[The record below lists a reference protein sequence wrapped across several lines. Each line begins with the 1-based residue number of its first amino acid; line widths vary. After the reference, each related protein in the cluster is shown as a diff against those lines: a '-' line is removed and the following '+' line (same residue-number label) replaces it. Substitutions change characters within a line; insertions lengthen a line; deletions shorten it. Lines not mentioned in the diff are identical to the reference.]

1 MKIKGWLV
9 ITPSGFDRALSTEP
23 RQLKQHERAIHLE
36 IEVPDTLFTR
46 PTLAARLTLEP
57 GLPLLAALNGG
68 RLYGSRRRIATE
80 LRTPEATVTHW
91 LNGRGCEQERLVRR
105 AMTMIAAA
113 ATPSPA

>member
-1 MKIKGWLV
+1 M
-9 ITPSGFDRALSTEP
+9 TDYETDPRPLSECL
-23 RQLKQHERAIHLE
+23 RE
-36 IEVPDTLFTR
+36 F
-46 PTLAARLTLEP
+46 
-57 GLPLLAALNGG
+57 GAALNGG